1 MYIPQYTLFYF
12 VYFFFK
18 MFQKY
23 IVNALIKEMNLEKSY
38 TSGHI

>member
-1 MYIPQYTLFYF
+1 MYIPQDTLFYF
-12 VYFFFK
+12 VYFFK